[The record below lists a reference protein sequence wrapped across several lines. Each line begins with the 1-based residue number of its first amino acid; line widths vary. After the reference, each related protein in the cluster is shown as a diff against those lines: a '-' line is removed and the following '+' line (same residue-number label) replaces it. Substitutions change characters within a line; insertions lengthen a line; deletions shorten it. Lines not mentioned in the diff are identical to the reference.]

1 MTLWMSVGSLC
12 IVSAED
18 DVIAMSKVKETF
30 RKIVPRKINLG
41 ETNLYIPEIE
51 VSVPVTGIYAVQLD
65 GGELKL
71 DANGKE
77 DVSKEITV
85 TIWLYIDVLGR
96 EPGIASVAYDN
107 LVSKWDEKKGK
118 LITYSVEMPPYDAAY
133 YVESLGENDSA
144 PFEVNILAPAGD
156 NFMIKI
162 SLSTNKENLNKD
174 LSIKLAKDL
183 LDYIVRKAIDV
194 EIETIEQPEEDA
206 K

>member
-1 MTLWMSVGSLC
+1 MTLWMSVGSLR

-41 ETNLYIPEIE
+41 ETNLFIPEIE

-85 TIWLYIDVLGR
+85 TIWLYIDVLER

-118 LITYSVEMPPYDAAY
+118 LITYSVEMPPYEAAY
-133 YVESLGENDSA
+133 YVESLGENECA

-183 LDYIVRKAIDV
+183 VDYIVRKAIDV
-194 EIETIEQPEEDA
+194 EIETIEQPEEDG

>member
-41 ETNLYIPEIE
+41 ETNLFIPEIE

-65 GGELKL
+65 GGELQL

-85 TIWLYIDVLGR
+85 TIWLYIDVLER

-107 LVSKWDEKKGK
+107 LVSNWDEKKGK
-118 LITYSVEMPPYDAAY
+118 LVTYSVEMPPYDAAY
-133 YVESLGENDSA
+133 YVESLGENDRA

-162 SLSTNKENLNKD
+162 SFSTNKENLNKD

-194 EIETIEQPEEDA
+194 EIETIEQPEEDG